1 MWPSLS
7 RNLTRL
13 FDVCSPHHPREHMTF
28 EESVYLRFTK
38 RRSKRLEAPLAACNA
53 ARNHSISGGAAFLH
67 EFRIVLFLRSSRLY
81 ICTTPPCHVNYSW
94 SDQELLV
101 RGRSRVSP
109 VARSTLTCITP
120 CRITLGFRHVERVH
134 TCLRTVICVRVG
146 VTQPRCPHEAAPLIH
161 RARGSSL
168 IEERATVMWNMITHE
183 QIIRVITIALAGQ
196 QPARRL
202 QGIWFYLWT
211 MDHGIRA
218 GCPFASLMLVDR
230 FGSEIPGIGGRGSW
244 LWAEFRW
251 FANVWTF
258 KFRGN
263 PTRGFASAHIGERRT
278 LREGWR
284 VGVMDI
290 WFRGWNVWA
299 KGELLLMSYLT
310 LEIP

>member
-38 RRSKRLEAPLAACNA
+38 RRSKRLEAPLAARNA

-211 MDHGIRA
+211 MDHGVRA

-230 FGSEIPGIGGRGSW
+230 FGSEIPGIGGRGFGRNLGGS
-244 LWAEFRW
+244 R
-251 FANVWTF
+251 TF
-258 KFRGN
+258 ERLNLEG
-263 PTRGFASAHIGERRT
+263 TRLGDLQVLISVSEGLCVKDEGLEWWIFGFEDGMCERR
-278 LREGWR
+278 
-284 VGVMDI
+284 V
-290 WFRGWNVWA
+290 
-299 KGELLLMSYLT
+299 SYFWWVT
-310 LEIP
+310 